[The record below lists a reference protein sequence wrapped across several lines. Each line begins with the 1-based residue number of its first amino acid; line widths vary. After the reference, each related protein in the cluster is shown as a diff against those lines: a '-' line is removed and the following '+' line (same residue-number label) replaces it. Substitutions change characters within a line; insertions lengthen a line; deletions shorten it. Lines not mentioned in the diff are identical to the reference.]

1 MPVVLKIDP
10 QRRVVYSAFYGRI
23 TDDELLSHRKAIAT
37 DPDFNP
43 EFTDIVDFSAVTDV
57 AVSESGVA
65 AQAAKP
71 SLFSS
76 EVMHIIVAPADV
88 MFQLGGKFKEFAQS
102 TRPNVF
108 IVRTRAE
115 AYQLLSSKPKS
126 I

>member
-10 QRRVVYSAFYGRI
+10 HRKVVYSTFYGRI
-23 TDDELLSHRKAIAT
+23 TDDELLGHRKAIAT

-43 EFTDIVDFSAVTDV
+43 SFTDIVDFSAVTDV
-57 AVSESGVA
+57 AISEKGVA

-76 EVMHIIVAPADV
+76 SVMHIIVAPADV

-126 I
+126 V